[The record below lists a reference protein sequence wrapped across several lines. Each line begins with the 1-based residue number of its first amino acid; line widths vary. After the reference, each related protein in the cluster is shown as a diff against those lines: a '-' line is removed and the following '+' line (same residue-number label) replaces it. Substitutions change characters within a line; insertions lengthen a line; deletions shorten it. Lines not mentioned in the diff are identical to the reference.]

1 MLTIVIMLRVLVV
14 YFGLNVT
21 LIFSFIIIIITKFY
35 MWGWGDVITD
45 AKFYGNQLRSF
56 GVIGPPPNA
65 ISCT

>member
-1 MLTIVIMLRVLVV
+1 
-14 YFGLNVT
+14 
-21 LIFSFIIIIITKFY
+21 